1 MDYKRRLLLEVQR
14 AKRIVETQQDEDSL
28 LRVSPVSMVNRGYY
42 QGVATALQ
50 WLIDEEG
57 EDECSPV

>member
-14 AKRIVETQQDEDSL
+14 AKRVVESQQDEDSL
-28 LRVSPVSMVNRGYY
+28 LRVSPVSMINRGYY

-50 WLIDEEG
+50 WLLEE
-57 EDECSPV
+57 EDADECGPV